1 MKTVTRLLTIAMF
14 GGMLGLSS
22 CCNEIQTPEVLN
34 AYLEYHQP
42 KVIMADGYNAYFDLS
57 DGMLSAY
64 QDPAINNCIKSIVNK
79 VTGNDNCK
87 GVFTLK
93 NSEVAQSE
101 LRQTDLYNYILD
113 SKSYQT
119 QAPIEKTLEKIVA
132 DNKGALVITDFE
144 EYVDGR
150 IQQQNYA
157 KTYFIDW
164 LKKGNRIVFYI
175 FDYKENG
182 KDKHLYLTVF
192 DTPDHLLLKETEDA
206 LKGNGAPYKTFCL
219 NNDDV
224 AFKILP
230 EERPVTKGGTYHD
243 ESGEDIVSCM
253 NESGEGDCYTLYNG
267 LNAEFYPFEESWTNI
282 VTNVRDAK
290 DPDSGYTPAF
300 QHLISGLKASFKRMS
315 GYNVSRLDISI
326 SDVQEDYDKF
336 YGYYDFKKNGNN
348 VGDDGKISPEF
359 DYEKQG
365 APIALVRD
373 MFAFT
378 GSVKNNV
385 ADISI
390 DFRQGFGGVVANMP
404 STDMLRVDVV
414 ITECEPKYDLLPSLF
429 EWQGNRSLVEA
440 VKNTLQDRNPKG
452 KVIYSYFIKS
462 LSE

>member
-1 MKTVTRLLTIAMF
+1 MKTITKLLIMAMF
-14 GGMLGLSS
+14 GGMFGFSS
-22 CCNEIQTPEVLN
+22 CCNEIQTPEVLQ

-42 KVIMADGYNAYFDLS
+42 KVVLADGYNAFFDLS

-64 QDPAINNCIKSIVNK
+64 QEPAINNCIKSIVNK

-93 NSEVAQSE
+93 NSKVSQSE
-101 LRQTDLYNYILD
+101 LRQTELYNYILD

-119 QAPIEKTLEKIVA
+119 QAPIEKTLEKIVS

-144 EYVDGR
+144 EYVGGK

-175 FDYKENG
+175 FDYKEMG

-206 LKGNGAPYKTFCL
+206 LKGNDASYKIFSL

-224 AFKILP
+224 VFQVPYPA
-230 EERPVTKGGTYHD
+230 VTVGGTYHD

-253 NESGEGDCYTLYNG
+253 NESGEGDSYTLYNG
-267 LNAEFYPFEESWTNI
+267 LNAEYYPFEESWTNI

-290 DPDSGYTPAF
+290 DSDSGYTPAF

-315 GYNVSRLDISI
+315 GYNVSKLDIFI

-348 VGDDGKISPEF
+348 AADDGKVLPEY

-365 APIALVRD
+365 APIVSVRD

-378 GSVKNNV
+378 GLVNNNV

-390 DFRQGFGGVVANMP
+390 DFRQGFSGVVANMP
-404 STDMLRVDVV
+404 PTDMLRVDVI
-414 ITECEPKYDLLPSLF
+414 ITECEPRYDILSSLF

-440 VKNTLQDRNPKG
+440 VKNTLQDQNPKG
-452 KVIYSYFIKS
+452 KAIYSYFIKS

>member
-1 MKTVTRLLTIAMF
+1 MKTITKLLTVALF
-14 GGMLGLSS
+14 GSMLGLSS
-22 CCNEIQTPEVLN
+22 CCTEMDTPEVLQ
-34 AYLEYHQP
+34 AYLEYHHP
-42 KVIMADGYNAYFDLS
+42 KTVAAKGYDAYFDLS

-64 QDPAINNCIKSIVNK
+64 QDPAINNCMKSIVNK

-93 NSEVAQSE
+93 NNEVSQSE
-101 LRQTDLYNYILD
+101 LRQTELYNYILD

-132 DNKGALVITDFE
+132 KNNGALVITDFE
-144 EYVDGR
+144 EYVGGQ

-157 KTYFIDW
+157 KKYFIDW

-182 KDKHLYLTVF
+182 KDKHLYVTVF
-192 DTPDHLLLKETEDA
+192 DTPDHLLMKETEDA
-206 LKGNGAPYKTFCL
+206 LKGNGASYKIFSL

-224 AFKILP
+224 VFQVPYPA
-230 EERPVTKGGTYHD
+230 VTVGGTYHD
-243 ESGEDIVSCM
+243 ESGEDIISCM
-253 NESGEGDCYTLYNG
+253 NESGEGDSYTLYNG
-267 LNAEFYPFEESWTNI
+267 LNAEYYPFEESWTNI

-290 DPDSGYTPAF
+290 EPDSSYKPQF
-300 QHLISGLKASFKRMS
+300 QHLISGLKVYFKRMS
-315 GYNVSRLDISI
+315 GYNVSKLDILI
-326 SDVQEDYDKF
+326 SDVQDDYDKF

-348 VGDDGKISPEF
+348 AGDDGKVLSEY

-365 APIALVRD
+365 ATIAPVSD

-378 GSVKNNV
+378 GSVKDNV

-390 DFRQGFGGVVANMP
+390 DFRSGFSGVVANMP
-404 STDMLRVDVV
+404 PTDMLRVDVV
-414 ITECEPKYDLLPSLF
+414 ITGCEPKYDLLPSLF

-440 VKNTLQDRNPKG
+440 IKNTLQDQNPKG